1 MSELTG
7 RFLAQLQKDI
17 VYLSSEAGPAARRL
31 VEISQRIDIDE
42 ESDALPVTLDK
53 EHGRVVIHAG
63 HPAVHHLLNSP
74 HRRRS
79 DLVFFI
85 SNIMSLLNR
94 EDESITDEHERLFHA
109 RLLQFSLN
117 ECQGS
122 WAGVV

>member
-17 VYLSSEAGPAARRL
+17 VYLSSEAGPAGSRL
-31 VEISQRIDIDE
+31 VELSQRIDIDD
-42 ESDALPVTLDK
+42 ESNAVPVSLNK
-53 EHGRVVIHAG
+53 QQGRVVIHAG
-63 HPAVHHLLNSP
+63 HPAVTHLLNSP

-79 DLVFFI
+79 DLIFFI

-94 EDESITDEHERLFHA
+94 EEEFITDEHERLFHA
-109 RLLQFSLN
+109 RLLQFAIN

-122 WAGVV
+122 WAGAV

>member
-7 RFLAQLQKDI
+7 HFLAQLQKDI
-17 VYLSSEAGPAARRL
+17 VYLSAQAGPASARL
-31 VEISQRIDIDE
+31 VQLSQRIDIDE
-42 ESDALPVTLDK
+42 ENNTVPVTLSK
-53 EHGRVVIHAG
+53 EGRVIIHAG
-63 HPAVHHLLNSP
+63 HPAVSHLLNNP

-94 EDESITDEHERLFHA
+94 EEEAITDEHERLFHA
-109 RLLQFSLN
+109 RLLEFALN

-122 WAGVV
+122 WAGSV